1 MLTFGTVLVTDAIGL
16 DRVVAVEVVK
26 KSGEMQNIF

>member
-1 MLTFGTVLVTDAIGL
+1 MLTFGTVLVKDAIGL
-16 DRVVAVEVVK
+16 DQVVAVEVVK